1 MMMMGQSME
10 YLDHVR
16 QMGEFDPQLAA
27 ELSGLRT
34 LEHVMAWERFRR
46 VNLATV
52 DLVTQDEYSHDFLV
66 PLPGESRWLSFAM
79 T

>member
-1 MMMMGQSME
+1 MQ
-10 YLDHVR
+10 YVDHVR
-16 QMGEFDPQLAA
+16 RMGESDPELAA
-27 ELSGLRT
+27 ELAELRT

-66 PLPGESRWLSFAM
+66 PLPIEPSCHG
-79 T
+79 

>member
-1 MMMMGQSME
+1 ME
-10 YLDHVR
+10 YSDYVQRLKAT
-16 QMGEFDPQLAA
+16 DPQLAA
-27 ELSGLRT
+27 EVAGLRT
-34 LEHVMAWERFRR
+34 LEQVMAWERFRK
-46 VNLATV
+46 VNLATL

>member
-1 MMMMGQSME
+1 ME

-16 QMGEFDPQLAA
+16 RFEGDDQPLAA
-27 ELSGLRT
+27 ELSKLRT
-34 LEHVMAWERFRR
+34 LEHVLEWIRHRKID
-46 VNLATV
+46 LATV
-52 DLVTQDEYSHDFLV
+52 DLITQDEFCYDFLV